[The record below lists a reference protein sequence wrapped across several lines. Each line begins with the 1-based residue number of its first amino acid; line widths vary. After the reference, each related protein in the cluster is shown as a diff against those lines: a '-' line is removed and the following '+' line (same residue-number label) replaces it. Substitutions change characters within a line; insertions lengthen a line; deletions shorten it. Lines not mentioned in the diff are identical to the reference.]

1 MGRAEPRSRCSSSH
15 SHFIPSVLAP
25 SLSCLY
31 APRLPWMLAQLRAYR
46 RPDSMLQATSAS
58 CASLLVTS
66 STPQP
71 SPVPTLCV
79 LAVTGRRRGRP
90 LRPRTRAWLDRS
102 RPPRPEPSSLEG
114 RGGSASAEALQSRGR
129 HCRQPAGET
138 GPDEAVSPSAPSR
151 DSP

>member
-114 RGGSASAEALQSRGR
+114 AGGSASAEALRSRGR
-129 HCRQPAGET
+129 RCRQPAGET
-138 GPDEAVSPSAPSR
+138 GPDDAVSPSAPSR